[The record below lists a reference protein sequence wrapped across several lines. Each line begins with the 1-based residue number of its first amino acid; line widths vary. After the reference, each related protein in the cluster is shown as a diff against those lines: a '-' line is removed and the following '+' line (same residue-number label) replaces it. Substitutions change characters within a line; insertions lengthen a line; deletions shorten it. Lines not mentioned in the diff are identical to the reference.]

1 MLALRH
7 LFLLLAVAAFA
18 GVVTYG
24 PIEAAEGEKPIKRD
38 YSRVTAPPAPAR
50 QSFEEMMGK
59 SEGCLSCHV
68 STDAPTMHLTPAVQ
82 LGCTD
87 CHGGDVSVVGD
98 SQLPNDHP
106 DYVAA
111 RDLAHVLPKYPESW
125 H

>member
-68 STDAPTMHLTPAVQ
+68 STDAPTMH
-82 LGCTD
+82 
-87 CHGGDVSVVGD
+87 
-98 SQLPNDHP
+98 
-106 DYVAA
+106 
-111 RDLAHVLPKYPESW
+111 
-125 H
+125 